1 MIHITIVLNFRHRMA
16 QQASRSSVELFTNLY
31 FKDRVVE
38 EEGFII
44 RILKNGFIV
53 LIPR

>member
-1 MIHITIVLNFRHRMA
+1 MA